1 MLNGEN
7 LTKILCMFYTKYLY
21 NQNWNIGFTGDTV
34 DSFFKFQA
42 LSKVKW
48 MKHSYRDRYFADP
61 FILKVTD
68 EVIVLLAEEYVFN
81 ERKGRI
87 LKLVVDK
94 ATKQLLERIVI
105 LELDTHLSYPAIF
118 REGDSIYIYPENL
131 ASGKI
136 NIYRYEDETSK
147 VTFVKTLIKQP
158 LADSTII
165 DYKDRFWLV
174 ATKAPDTQ
182 ENACLYV
189 SDSFDGEYA
198 MVGNAP
204 IASDRG
210 FARPAGSFIK
220 YEDTLYRPAQDCTYG
235 YGKGIVIQKVDFISD
250 SSYSER
256 TLFKIYPHSF
266 KYNLGLHTIN
276 FYDGECVIDGYGYLY
291 PVMGRLLKLLRI
303 IKHKLVNGRS

>member
-1 MLNGEN
+1 
-7 LTKILCMFYTKYLY
+7 MFYTKYLY
-21 NQNWNIGFTGDTV
+21 NQNWNIGFTEDTV
-34 DSFFKFQA
+34 DSFFK
-42 LSKVKW
+42 LHSLGKVKW
-48 MKHSYRDRYFADP
+48 MKHGYRDRYFADP
-61 FILKVTD
+61 FILKATD
-68 EVIVLLAEEYVFN
+68 DVIVILAEEYIFN

-94 ATKQLLERIVI
+94 ATKQLLKRIVV

-136 NIYRYEDETSK
+136 NIYRYEDETAK
-147 VTFVKTLIKQP
+147 VTFVKTLIKEP

-165 DYKDRFWLV
+165 NHQEKFWLV

-182 ENACLYV
+182 ENAYLYV
-189 SDSFDGEYA
+189 SDSFDGEYV

-204 IASDRG
+204 IACDKG
-210 FARPAGSFIK
+210 FARPAGLFIK
-220 YEDTLYRPAQDCTYG
+220 HEDALYRPAQDCTNG
-235 YGKGIVIQKVDFISD
+235 YGKGIVIRKVNFISD
-250 SSYSER
+250 NSYAEK
-256 TLFKIYPHSF
+256 TVFKIYPHSF

-303 IKHKLVNGRS
+303 IKHKLVNECS